1 MKLKRLFI
9 LSAVLCF
16 AFMGAKAEEVQSTAS
31 TAQDST
37 IYEFNPHWYIQAAF
51 GYQYTIGEADAAT
64 LSSPNA
70 QLGFGYNFTP
80 VWGLRFNINAWQSR
94 DGYLPSANLS
104 EAAKAA
110 YLAANGNKELLDWK
124 WYYVAPAL
132 DVTMDLT
139 NLIGGYKPKRIC
151 NVGIFLGI
159 GANIFFKND
168 EAAAANQVLTN
179 AFGPSADGNERLIYL
194 WEGCKASVLGQ
205 AGATVDFRVTE
216 HFRLGLEL
224 QGNILADKYNSKQA
238 FNPDWYINALVTAR
252 YNFGA
257 LYNEKKVKKEK
268 CEPEIV
274 EKIVEKPVEKII
286 EKTDTVFVK
295 DPLKVEIFFAI
306 SSDRVST
313 SEYLKIKQIVN
324 YLKSHPEA
332 KCMITGYADKA
343 TGSATVNQRISEKRA
358 AVVKDELIKKHG
370 IAADRII
377 TKAMGDTEQPYDN
390 AILNRVAIC
399 VVE

>member
-37 IYEFNPHWYIQAAF
+37 IYEFNPHWYLQAAF

-168 EAAAANQVLTN
+168 EAVAANQVLTN

-274 EKIVEKPVEKII
+274 EKIVEVPA
-286 EKTDTVFVK
+286 KTTDSQFMKKATSIRREVFFTIGKNVINAEGYK
-295 DPLKVEIFFAI
+295 KLDEVAAYMKEC
-306 SSDRVST
+306 
-313 SEYLKIKQIVN
+313 
-324 YLKSHPEA
+324 PEA
-332 KCMITGYADKA
+332 TVTVTGYADRG
-343 TGSATVNQRISEKRA
+343 TGSAKINDRIAARRA
-358 AVVKDELIKKHG
+358 DIVETELIKRG
-370 IAADRII
+370 VARDRII
-377 TKAMGDTEQPYDN
+377 KSSKGSRVQPFNDN
-390 AILNRVAIC
+390 DMNRVTIC
-399 VVE
+399 IAEDKI